1 MLLGLPVLCRAPLSH
16 GRLFLPKTPFT
27 SPTSPLQRL
36 ARSPPQLVRHLQ
48 SQQFSPLTPP
58 NPADL
63 PKPRIRKV
71 KPPFRRRKWVR
82 RLFILS
88 AIVGTG
94 YVIDVQFNAS
104 SLTRSFRTFKTGLLV
119 GVDYKINFRAHPPL
133 APSIEALHA
142 RNAERVFE
150 LLRSNGGLYLKIGQA
165 IAMQSAILPP
175 EFQKMFSKMFDDAP
189 QNEWHEVEKVI
200 REDFGKSAEEM
211 FGVSFT
217 GEEGK
222 GVMERTARASASVA
236 QVHWARLADGRE
248 VAVKIQKREIA
259 RQVGWDLWAFK
270 VVARVYTWW
279 FDIPMYSLVPYI
291 SERLMLETDF
301 VNEADNAEAMRN
313 LVHGEKRLRGRVYIP
328 QVYRELSSK
337 RVMTAEWIEGIR
349 LWDKEG
355 ITNSWQ
361 GSCGQGS
368 PGCGGKPL
376 PSASSAAVAANP
388 NSDNQST
395 NPTAHEML
403 KPDRSYWRGP
413 SGKGG
418 LGLSLKSVMATMV
431 DLFSAQMFL
440 WGLVHCDP
448 HPGNIFVRR
457 LPSGQPEIVL
467 IDHGLYIH
475 MNPAFRHQ
483 YALFWKSLLAFDNA
497 TIADIVRSWGIN
509 SPDIFASA
517 TLMRPYTGGDN
528 STLEELRRGGRGK
541 DEQER
546 AFEMQVRA
554 REGVKQILGDE
565 TKWPRELIFI
575 GRNLRI
581 VQGNNQFLG
590 SPVNRIKITGLWASR
605 ALAESRDLAWGERW
619 RNWVKHLRFRL
630 VLLGSDVLFL
640 WSRVRQVLGVGRGME
655 EDIEERMRVMA
666 KEFGVELNHG
676 VFEG

>member
-1 MLLGLPVLCRAPLSH
+1 
-16 GRLFLPKTPFT
+16 
-27 SPTSPLQRL
+27 
-36 ARSPPQLVRHLQ
+36 
-48 SQQFSPLTPP
+48 
-58 NPADL
+58 
-63 PKPRIRKV
+63 
-71 KPPFRRRKWVR
+71 
-82 RLFILS
+82 
-88 AIVGTG
+88 
-94 YVIDVQFNAS
+94 
-104 SLTRSFRTFKTGLLV
+104 
-119 GVDYKINFRAHPPL
+119 
-133 APSIEALHA
+133 
-142 RNAERVFE
+142 
-150 LLRSNGGLYLKIGQA
+150 
-165 IAMQSAILPP
+165 
-175 EFQKMFSKMFDDAP
+175 
-189 QNEWHEVEKVI
+189 
-200 REDFGKSAEEM
+200 
-211 FGVSFT
+211 
-217 GEEGK
+217 
-222 GVMERTARASASVA
+222 
-236 QVHWARLADGRE
+236 
-248 VAVKIQKREIA
+248 
-259 RQVGWDLWAFK
+259 
-270 VVARVYTWW
+270 
-279 FDIPMYSLVPYI
+279 
-291 SERLMLETDF
+291 
-301 VNEADNAEAMRN
+301 
-313 LVHGEKRLRGRVYIP
+313 
-328 QVYRELSSK
+328 
-337 RVMTAEWIEGIR
+337 
-349 LWDKEG
+349 
-355 ITNSWQ
+355 
-361 GSCGQGS
+361 
-368 PGCGGKPL
+368 
-376 PSASSAAVAANP
+376 
-388 NSDNQST
+388 
-395 NPTAHEML
+395 ML
-403 KPDRSYWRGP
+403 KPDRSHWRGP
-413 SGKGG
+413 NGKGG

-497 TIADIVRSWGIN
+497 AIADIVRSWGIN
-509 SPDIFASA
+509 NPDIFASA

-605 ALAESRDLAWGERW
+605 ALAESRDLVWGERW

>member
-1 MLLGLPVLCRAPLSH
+1 
-16 GRLFLPKTPFT
+16 
-27 SPTSPLQRL
+27 
-36 ARSPPQLVRHLQ
+36 
-48 SQQFSPLTPP
+48 
-58 NPADL
+58 
-63 PKPRIRKV
+63 
-71 KPPFRRRKWVR
+71 
-82 RLFILS
+82 
-88 AIVGTG
+88 
-94 YVIDVQFNAS
+94 
-104 SLTRSFRTFKTGLLV
+104 
-119 GVDYKINFRAHPPL
+119 
-133 APSIEALHA
+133 
-142 RNAERVFE
+142 
-150 LLRSNGGLYLKIGQA
+150 
-165 IAMQSAILPP
+165 
-175 EFQKMFSKMFDDAP
+175 
-189 QNEWHEVEKVI
+189 
-200 REDFGKSAEEM
+200 
-211 FGVSFT
+211 
-217 GEEGK
+217 
-222 GVMERTARASASVA
+222 
-236 QVHWARLADGRE
+236 
-248 VAVKIQKREIA
+248 
-259 RQVGWDLWAFK
+259 
-270 VVARVYTWW
+270 
-279 FDIPMYSLVPYI
+279 
-291 SERLMLETDF
+291 
-301 VNEADNAEAMRN
+301 
-313 LVHGEKRLRGRVYIP
+313 
-328 QVYRELSSK
+328 
-337 RVMTAEWIEGIR
+337 
-349 LWDKEG
+349 
-355 ITNSWQ
+355 
-361 GSCGQGS
+361 
-368 PGCGGKPL
+368 
-376 PSASSAAVAANP
+376 
-388 NSDNQST
+388 
-395 NPTAHEML
+395 
-403 KPDRSYWRGP
+403 
-413 SGKGG
+413 
-418 LGLSLKSVMATMV
+418 
-431 DLFSAQMFL
+431 
-440 WGLVHCDP
+440 VHCDP

-509 SPDIFASA
+509 NPDIFASA

-655 EDIEERMRVMA
+655 EDIEEHMRVMA